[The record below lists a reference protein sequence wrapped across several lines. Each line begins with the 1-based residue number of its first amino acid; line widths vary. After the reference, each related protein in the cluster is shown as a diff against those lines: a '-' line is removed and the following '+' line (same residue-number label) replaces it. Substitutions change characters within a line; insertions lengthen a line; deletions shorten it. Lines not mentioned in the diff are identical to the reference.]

1 MCEIL
6 YVTMIVWVVLVSLV
20 GASNACPAS
29 CVCKWKG
36 GKQTI
41 ECVNKNLITIPDG
54 MDQGTQVLDF
64 SGNNLKL
71 LPRERF
77 QRMGLTNLQ
86 KIFLPRCRISQID
99 DRAFRG
105 LTNLVELDLSY
116 NFITSVPTETF
127 LDYTGLM
134 RLTINNN
141 PIRYLK
147 SSSFQQLK
155 FLSSLE
161 MSDCQMEVIE
171 DDAFNGLESLEWLK
185 LDKNRLMN
193 IKGSNILP
201 EKLNGISLHNNPWQ
215 CDCRLIDFREWMVK
229 HKVPQLVEPKCNSPV
244 RLRGRL
250 INSLESNELACMP
263 DVTPTTLYLE
273 IAEGKNVS
281 LLCRV
286 SAIPEAKVS
295 WWFQGTVLQNDSL
308 VAPGLHLYYFVEEGG
323 SEKKSELFIFNT
335 NIDDNGTFIC
345 VAENPAGKSQSN
357 FTIRIVLKEEPLVGL
372 AVFPYEY
379 VILIS
384 GVVSVVAIFFIL
396 IVTVCFLRCR
406 KQRKKRKKKDRSKVA
421 ALHNQQNLS
430 KAPGVRESTEKL
442 TRINS
447 NINPM
452 SNSKMNGSI
461 ILSDGQPHDM
471 MLYATDAG
479 VLVVPNHLNN
489 IHNLSGQ
496 NTFQAYQVEQNPDLL
511 NDTEGSK
518 DKRLKLNDML
528 CGTESNSVNTTVGSN
543 DYASQSEVSVNPQ
556 WRDVNQ
562 RLPNVTSLSRG
573 LSGSREIYPTL
584 SQDVHLSPRKFI
596 GNDGYPLDYGLPKVT
611 SHFPVPAMPPAAF
624 YRTLPHKSR
633 QNAANPTSRFSRE
646 AEFLS
651 KSIQPPSYEHYS
663 PDVRYTVEGYP
674 CAPPHFTSDMQ
685 VIPEAFLLPSP
696 PAPYK
701 SDPPSTPRDAAAQ
714 WPESSTDSA
723 PVKTAVTQCS
733 VAAQTSEPTEEKAS
747 QSFHPAP
754 RHLLPPVLTESPD
767 EGYEGDGPD
776 TTEM

>member
-1 MCEIL
+1 
-6 YVTMIVWVVLVSLV
+6 MIVWIVLVSLV
-20 GASNACPAS
+20 GAAIACPTS
-29 CVCKWKG
+29 CLCKWKG

-41 ECVNKNLITIPDG
+41 ECINKNLITIPDG

-86 KIFLPRCRISQID
+86 KIFLARCRISQID

-116 NFITSVPTETF
+116 NYITSVPTETF
-127 LDYTGLM
+127 LDYSALM
-134 RLTINNN
+134 RLTLNNN

-147 SSSFQQLK
+147 SSSFQPLK
-155 FLSSLE
+155 FLLSLE
-161 MSDCQMEVIE
+161 MTDCQMEVIE

-185 LDKNRLMN
+185 LDKNRLLN

-201 EKLNGISLHNNPWQ
+201 DKLNGIALHSNPWQ
-215 CDCRLIDFREWMVK
+215 CDCRLVDFRDWMVK
-229 HKVPQLVEPKCNSPV
+229 YKIPQTVEPKCNSPV

-250 INSLESNELACMP
+250 INSLEPNELACLP

-295 WWFQGTVLQNDSL
+295 WWFQGTILQNDSM

-323 SEKKSELFIFNT
+323 LEKKSELFIFNT
-335 NIDDNGTFIC
+335 NIDDNGTFVCI
-345 VAENPAGKSQSN
+345 AENPAGKSQSN

-384 GVVSVVAIFFIL
+384 GVVSVLAIFLIL
-396 IVTVCFLRCR
+396 IITVCFMRCR
-406 KQRKKRKKKDRSKVA
+406 KQRRKRKKKDRSKVA
-421 ALHNQQNLS
+421 ALHNQQNSS
-430 KAPGVRESTEKL
+430 KAPGVRDAAEKL

-447 NINPM
+447 SLNPLG
-452 SNSKMNGSI
+452 NSKINGSI
-461 ILSDGQPHDM
+461 ILTDGQPHDM
-471 MLYATDAG
+471 MLYATEAG
-479 VLVVPNHLNN
+479 VLVMPNHLDNL
-489 IHNLSGQ
+489 HNFGAQ
-496 NTFQAYQVEQNPDLL
+496 NTLKSYQVDQNPDLL
-511 NDTEGSK
+511 NDTENGK
-518 DKRLKLNDML
+518 DKRIKGNDML
-528 CGTESNSVNTTVGSN
+528 NGAELDLANADST
-543 DYASQSEVSVNPQ
+543 DYVKKSEIPKNPQ
-556 WRDVNQ
+556 WRDANQ

-573 LSGSREIYPTL
+573 LSGSREVCPNIQ
-584 SQDVHLSPRKFI
+584 QDVHLSPRKFI
-596 GNDGYPLDYGLPKVT
+596 GNDGYPLDYGLPKI
-611 SHFPVPAMPPAAF
+611 SGHFAVPAMPPAAF

-633 QNAANPTSRFSRE
+633 QNAANPSSRFSRE

-651 KSIQPPSYEHYS
+651 KSVQPPSYEHYS
-663 PDVRYTVEGYP
+663 SADVRYTVEGYP
-674 CAPPHFTSDMQ
+674 CGPPTYSSDTQTNFTE
-685 VIPEAFLLPSP
+685 PFLLPSP
-696 PAPYK
+696 PAAYK
-701 SDPPSTPRDAAAQ
+701 SDPVSTPRDAAAQ
-714 WPESSTDSA
+714 WPETSPDS
-723 PVKTAVTQCS
+723 VKPVTQCS

-747 QSFHPAP
+747 QSHPLP
-754 RHLLPPVLTESPD
+754 HHLPPPVLTESPD
-767 EGYEGDGPD
+767 EGYGGDGLD
-776 TTEM
+776 TSDM